1 MKTKTIFVTLLF
13 AGMSVAILNA
23 KEETKEVKVYG
34 NCGMCEKRIEKAASA
49 VDGVSSADWDV
60 KTKMM
65 KFTYNNE
72 KTKELS
78 VEKAVAAVGHD
89 TDKVRAKDE
98 VYIKL
103 PDCCLYERP
112 KKKE

>member
-1 MKTKTIFVTLLF
+1 MFIVLVMMGFSLNELS
-13 AGMSVAILNA
+13 AGNVN
-23 KEETKEVKVYG
+23 KEVKVYG

-49 VDGVSSADWDV
+49 VDGVTSADWDV
-60 KTKMM
+60 KTKIM

-72 KTKELS
+72 KTKEIT

-89 TDKVRAKDE
+89 TDKVRTKDE
-98 VYIKL
+98 VYKKL
-103 PDCCLYERP
+103 PDCCKYERP